1 MNRIRAFT
9 GPVRLLLVGVVVYL
23 TAFVVVLAQLRGIV
37 LVNLLAFGT
46 FVLVGGLIVI
56 RRGNALG
63 LLLVTYGSL
72 LSLAKASL
80 VTAETLDAAGHDG
93 AASWVALI
101 GTVAISP
108 GTWLL
113 AATWLVFPDGRT
125 RTTMD
130 RRLLRASGAL
140 VATSTL
146 ISVFGTPQ
154 VLPESDAYPHPFV
167 DEQLAQAF
175 YVAHVS
181 VFVLF
186 FLFAVVVVVRLVN
199 RTRTGSLVERR
210 QVGWIAVALI
220 ANNAILFANAI
231 FQPLGTE
238 DDSFLLIDSV
248 ATVLIPLA
256 VGVAIMRYRLYE
268 IDRIISRSVTYGAL
282 AIFIGGVYVAIVV
295 GLGAVLGGDSGF
307 ALSIT
312 ATALAAMAFR
322 PVRRRVERWAN
333 KLVYGERATPH
344 DILVEFSHRSSELSD
359 DELIGRAPKLIVD
372 GTGAATAAL
381 WVRSDEG
388 FRTASTWPSDMGT
401 RTLDATDEFVD
412 PEADRSWPVL
422 HDGELLGGVSLVKEH
437 GETITAIEAALLA
450 DLAAGLG
457 LALRNTRLT
466 AELRRQLAELE
477 ASRERVLTAADAV
490 RRDLEHALDSGPQ
503 QQLVALKVKLGPTR
517 KRAEQLGA
525 TKTAALL
532 EQLEPQAGEAVG
544 TIREFARGMY
554 PPLLDA
560 DGLASAIGH
569 QARTSALPVSVR
581 TGDIGRHPRVVE
593 AAVYFT
599 VLEALQNVT
608 KHANAKSATVDL
620 AAVNGTLEFEIADDG
635 RGFDTATVD
644 PGTGLDGMVD
654 RLDSVGGSLTISSE
668 LGVGT
673 RVAGAVPIRPFD
685 RV

>member
-9 GPVRLLLVGVVVYL
+9 GPLRLLLVGVVVYL
-23 TAFVVVLAQLRGIV
+23 AAVVVVLAQLRGIV

-46 FVLVGGLIVI
+46 YLLVGGLIVI
-56 RRGNALG
+56 RRENTLG
-63 LLLVTYGSL
+63 LLLVAYGSL
-72 LSLAKASL
+72 LSLAKAGL
-80 VTAETLDAAGHDG
+80 VTAETLDAAGRGG
-93 AASWVALI
+93 AASWAALI

-108 GTWLL
+108 GSWLL

-125 RTTMD
+125 RTTLD
-130 RRLLRASGAL
+130 RRLLRATGAL
-140 VATSTL
+140 VALSTL
-146 ISVFGTPQ
+146 MSLFGTPQ
-154 VLPESDAYPHPFV
+154 VLPEADAYPHPFV
-167 DEQLAQAF
+167 DEQLAQAV
-175 YVAHVS
+175 YAAHVS

-186 FLFAVVVVVRLVN
+186 FLFGIFVAARLVI
-199 RTRTGSLVERR
+199 RTRQGNPTERR
-210 QVGWIAVALI
+210 QGGWIGVAVI
-220 ANNAILFANAI
+220 GNITILVANAVLA
-231 FQPLGTE
+231 PLGTD

-282 AIFIGGVYVAIVV
+282 VIFIGCVYVAIVV
-295 GLGAVLGGDSGF
+295 GAGALLGGDSGF
-307 ALSIT
+307 ALSLA
-312 ATALAAMAFR
+312 ATALAAIAFQ
-322 PVRRRVERWAN
+322 PVRRWVERWAN
-333 KLVYGERATPH
+333 RLVYGERATPH

-359 DELIGRAPKLIVD
+359 DELISQAPMLIVD

-388 FRTASTWPSDMGT
+388 FRTASTWPSDT
-401 RTLDATDEFVD
+401 VARTLDAVDEFVD

-422 HDGELLGGVSLVKEH
+422 HDGELLGGVSLAKEH
-437 GETITAIEAALLA
+437 GETITAAEATLLA

-466 AELRRQLAELE
+466 CELRRQLAELE
-477 ASRERVLTAADAV
+477 ASRARVLTAADAV

-532 EQLEPQAGEAVG
+532 EQLEQQAGEAVG

-560 DGLASAIGH
+560 DGLAVAIRH

-581 TGDIGRHPRVVE
+581 TDNIGRYPREVE

-608 KHANAKSATVDL
+608 KYANADSAAVYLT
-620 AAVNGTLEFEIADDG
+620 AVNGTLEFEIADDG
-635 RGFDTATVD
+635 RGFDAATVG
-644 PGTGLDGMVD
+644 PGTGLDGIVA

-668 LGVGT
+668 LGAGT

-685 RV
+685 GV